1 LEEISMRRPLALSA
15 TAGLVLALLVAGTA
29 LGGAVFGVTVTKDD
43 TPDPV
48 VAGTNLTYTIEVELT
63 GGDGHLVQLNDTLP
77 AGTTFVS
84 FTTPGG
90 WSATTPAVGG
100 TGNVNASITDL
111 VEGLYSFTLVVQVD
125 AGVSGGTVL
134 TNTATVDLEDDNGR
148 PVPQASGSADTTVQ
162 AAPTP
167 TPAASL
173 ADAAMAAPNPANLI
187 ATTAFGLLLISAL
200 GALAYASVRRRSR

>member
-1 LEEISMRRPLALSA
+1 MRRPLALSA
-15 TAGLVLALLVAGTA
+15 TVGLFLALLVASSA
-29 LGGAVFGVTVTKDD
+29 LGGVAVFGVTVTKDD

-77 AGTTFVS
+77 TGTTFVS
-84 FTTPGG
+84 FLPPGG

-100 TGNVNASITDL
+100 TGNVKASITDL
-111 VEGLYSFTLVVQVD
+111 TPGTYSFTLVVQVD
-125 AGVSGGTVL
+125 ASVTGGTVL

-173 ADAAMAAPNPANLI
+173 ANAAMASPNPANLI
-187 ATTAFGLLLISAL
+187 ATAVFGLLLISSL
-200 GALAYASVRRRSR
+200 GALAYASIRRRDR

>member
-1 LEEISMRRPLALSA
+1 MRRPLALSA
-15 TAGLVLALLVAGTA
+15 TIGLVLTLLVAGSA
-29 LGGAVFGVTVTKDD
+29 LGGVAVFGVTVTKDD

-84 FTTPGG
+84 FSTPGG
-90 WSATTPAVGG
+90 WSATTPAVGA

-111 VEGLYSFTLVVQVD
+111 VAGTYAFTLVVQVD
-125 AGVSGGTVL
+125 ASVSGGTIL

-167 TPAASL
+167 TPTPAASL
-173 ADAAMAAPNPANLI
+173 ADAAMAPSNPASLV
-187 ATTAFGLLLISAL
+187 ATVAFGLLLIGSL
-200 GALAYASVRRRSR
+200 GALAYASIRSRNR